1 MNDYYHK
8 YIKYKSKYINLIYG
22 GIGTPT
28 KEIPTI
34 DRPSWAEVVKSKS
47 TSPVQQPPSTPQ
59 QPPSTPQQPPS
70 TPQQPPSTPQQPP
83 SKQQQPPS
91 TPQQPPS
98 NSSLSTKPPPVTPT
112 TALYVGTPGSGFT
125 PGPAEALPST
135 PKLEIDQQTVEII
148 IRSKDELIKLLI
160 SCGSLSNYDIT
171 ERTSRNRDL
180 YINFQKKG
188 EHTYFAHF
196 SFHNPTDPPSTLKLN
211 DMFDIN
217 GFHLRYDNNSDIFF
231 NLRKYDD
238 ERLIL
243 QSPMNEE
250 VIIALIGCENYYEL
264 IKIKNCLEE
273 KLNTP
278 EIKKYITDP
287 VAKKLNF

>member
-22 GIGTPT
+22 GVGTPT
-28 KEIPTI
+28 KEISTI
-34 DRPSWAEVVKSKS
+34 KPRSWADVVKPK
-47 TSPVQQPPSTPQ
+47 STPQ
-59 QPPSTPQQPPS
+59 QPLQSPSTPQRPPVQLPPPS
-70 TPQQPPSTPQQPP
+70 TPP
-83 SKQQQPPS
+83 
-91 TPQQPPS
+91 
-98 NSSLSTKPPPVTPT
+98 LFTKPPPVTPIA
-112 TALYVGTPGSGFT
+112 ALYVGTPGYGLT
-125 PGPAEALPST
+125 PDSTVAIPST
-135 PKLEIDQQTVEII
+135 PKLEIDQQTVESII
-148 IRSKDELIKLLI
+148 KNKDELIRLLKL
-160 SCGSLSNYDIT
+160 CVSLSNYDIT
-171 ERTSRNRDL
+171 QRIAGNRDL
-180 YINFQKKG
+180 YINFKKKE
-188 EHTYFAHF
+188 EHTFFAHF

-217 GFHLRYDNNSDIFF
+217 AFHLKYDEMDNIFF

-273 KLNTP
+273 KLNKP
-278 EIKKYITDP
+278 KIRQNITHP